1 VTDPD
6 TTLGRIDD
14 VLAGALDDS
23 EVSSDAMR
31 WTPPA
36 SDHTQLIQALQV
48 ILPDGADPAAY
59 LDACDGIPS
68 LAAEYALLGVPPEH
82 VRDLRDRGVT
92 AMQYTI
98 TADPTD
104 RSTT

>member
-14 VLAGALDDS
+14 LLADADWEGT
-23 EVSSDAMR
+23 DAMR
-31 WTPPA
+31 WAPPA
-36 SDHTQLIQALQV
+36 NDHTQLIQALQV
-48 ILPDGADPAAY
+48 ILPHGADPAAY

-68 LAAEYALLGVPPEH
+68 LAAEFALLGVPPEH
-82 VRDLRDRGVT
+82 VRDLRERGVT